1 MSWARLKTFIP
12 LGIIFLAAFAVFCK
26 IHYSD
31 GDDAFFDSCVKSMSF
46 LDYLKERYLTWTGRV
61 GGETAIYITFTLGIW
76 FWRVVNALMVTALP
90 TLVFLIVKKFYP
102 GIAGAAPTS
111 TWSDLRLFLL
121 TCSGF
126 LMMDIVTCGH
136 GAIWISGSVFYTW
149 ALVSALTCIY
159 LTLDYFTS
167 GSISTKKI
175 LASIPFGLFALT
187 SIEQIA
193 LLLLA
198 YFIGGIALHVIHKKK
213 IPSILYVELAI
224 FLATFAVVLAAP
236 GNTLRIVKEAET
248 WFPSFLVLPFGER
261 AFISVQWLTS
271 SFANEGKILFL
282 LIWIAFLFSTTPKSK
297 PTVVATALFSA
308 VAILPLAGITALA
321 DTGISYIDPAVR
333 PEVFPSIA
341 NATTL
346 NFVAMAWWL
355 GAAAFTL
362 FLIYKHLG
370 AKGASLFTVAILCE
384 VMMFFSPTIYASGE
398 RVFFVTDWILTFII
412 LCLFS
417 KTTSEKHRNI
427 LFSVALILA
436 VLNVLTQVPEMLA
449 KLSS

>member
-31 GDDAFFDSCVKSMSF
+31 GDDAFFDSCVKSMTF
-46 LDYLKERYLTWTGRV
+46 LDYLKERYLTWTGRI

-76 FWRVVNALMVTALP
+76 FWRVANALMVTALP

-102 GIAGAAPTS
+102 GVACATP

-136 GAIWISGSVFYTW
+136 AAIWVNGSVFYTW
-149 ALVSALTCIY
+149 ALVSALVCIY
-159 LTLDYFTS
+159 LTLESFTG
-167 GSISTKKI
+167 GSVSTRRI
-175 LASIPFGLFALT
+175 LVSIPFGLFAVS
-187 SIEQIA
+187 SIEQIGFF
-193 LLLLA
+193 LLA
-198 YFIGGIALHVIHKKK
+198 YFITAVAVQKISSKK
-213 IPSILYVELAI
+213 IPAGLAVETLVL
-224 FLATFAVVLAAP
+224 LATFAVVLAAP
-236 GNTLRIVKEAET
+236 GNTLRVAAETET
-248 WFPSFLVLPFGER
+248 WFPTFRALSFGEH
-261 AFISVQWLTS
+261 AFISAQWLTS

-282 LIWIAFLFSTTPKSK
+282 LIWIASLFSATPKSK

-341 NATTL
+341 NATAL
-346 NFVAMAWWL
+346 NFIAIAWWL
-355 GAAAFTL
+355 AAATFTL
-362 FLIYKHLG
+362 FLIHRHLG
-370 AKGASLFTVAILCE
+370 AWGTFLFAVASLCE
-384 VMMFFSPTIYASGE
+384 AMMFFSPTIYASGE
-398 RVFFVTDWILTFII
+398 RVFFVTDWILAFII
-412 LCLFS
+412 LSLFS
-417 KTTSEKHRNI
+417 KITSEKHRNI
-427 LFSVALILA
+427 FFSVALILA
-436 VLNVLTQVPEMLA
+436 LLNILTQVPEILA
-449 KLSS
+449 KLSP